1 MPQARRFQRVNQS
14 VKNPDAIAYSEI
26 NYGGTA
32 LPLKIG
38 SNIPTLAAT
47 FDNHIKSIKF
57 NRPAK
62 LYMYEN
68 ALYDGCI
75 LYLPGTANIADVSQY
90 YYESSKPFSNALS
103 SIQVRAANYTT
114 PAASLAPV
122 SLTDGYTIPVH
133 PQSSLY
139 GNCII
144 ESVNFDIVDMPTYN
158 KFMALFGPIGTPA
171 QKTATENKIKD
182 CLNQIICNVCA
193 VLYRNSDQQ
202 PVRYPIQTLHFVVDT
217 ANYAQADAAS
227 GNLTITSLGSD
238 QTPTFMATI
247 LAHELTHVY
256 QNPKYTAAN
265 TAILLGT
272 LEGIATYV
280 SMQFGYAPARPA
292 GGGTSWYAGY
302 ETTAHFFDYIA
313 RLSPAPEPDFIHTIV
328 MSMNGADPSIGNAPW
343 SEGVITLLNA
353 RHMTVD
359 QLWAEY
365 TAWVGP

>member
-1 MPQARRFQRVNQS
+1 M
-14 VKNPDAIAYSEI
+14 
-26 NYGGTA
+26 
-32 LPLKIG
+32 
-38 SNIPTLAAT
+38 
-47 FDNHIKSIKF
+47 
-57 NRPAK
+57 
-62 LYMYEN
+62 
-68 ALYDGCI
+68 
-75 LYLPGTANIADVSQY
+75 
-90 YYESSKPFSNALS
+90 
-103 SIQVRAANYTT
+103 
-114 PAASLAPV
+114 
-122 SLTDGYTIPVH
+122 H

-158 KFMALFGPIGTPA
+158 KFMPLFGPIGTPA

-313 RLSPAPEPDFIHTIV
+313 RLSPAPELDFIHTIV